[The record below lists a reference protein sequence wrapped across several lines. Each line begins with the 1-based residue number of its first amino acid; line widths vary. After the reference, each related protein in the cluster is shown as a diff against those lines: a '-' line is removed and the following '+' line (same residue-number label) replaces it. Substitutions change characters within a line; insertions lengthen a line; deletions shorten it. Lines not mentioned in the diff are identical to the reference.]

1 MERTMNDKL
10 MEAAQ
15 VLIENGMSTDDAYVA
30 LQAQCYILLN
40 IEIDDYISQEDYNK
54 LEEYE
59 QRLNER
65 KGCDYGYSCL

>member
-1 MERTMNDKL
+1 MNDKL

-15 VLIENGMSTDDAYVA
+15 VLIENGMSADDAYVA

-40 IEIDDYISQEDYNK
+40 IETDDYISQEDYDE

-59 QRLNER
+59 QQLNK
-65 KGCDYGYSCL
+65 KGM

>member
-15 VLIENGMSTDDAYVA
+15 VLIENGMSADDAYVA
-30 LQAQCYILLN
+30 LKAQCYILLD
-40 IEIDDYISQEDYNK
+40 IEIDDYLTDEDYEE

-59 QRLNER
+59 QQLNKRE
-65 KGCDYGYSCL
+65 CDYDYGCL